1 LRLEKETMKIRLL
14 VKEKQLVIAV
24 IQDECRKACEELK
37 RQIYLYTLGANIAC
51 SIVTPGFSRA
61 MP

>member
-1 LRLEKETMKIRLL
+1 MKIRLL